1 MRRVSICG
9 AVFVFLNEGEELT
22 KDAFYTSFY
31 LPDQRYVI
39 RPRHEGWDVRYLD
52 ITGGTREW
60 LPVAGKTFPDESA
73 AWINAFEHWEKMS
86 RSALVNIWRN

>member
-9 AVFVFLNEGEELT
+9 AVFVFLDEGEELT
-22 KDAFYTSFY
+22 KDAFHTSFY

-39 RPRHEGWDVRYLD
+39 RSQPKGWDVRYLD
-52 ITGGTREW
+52 IKGGTREW
-60 LPVAGKTFPDESA
+60 LPVAGKTFPDKSA
-73 AWINAFEHWEKMS
+73 AWISAFEHWEKMS

>member
-9 AVFVFLNEGEELT
+9 AVFVFLDEGEELT

-39 RPRHEGWDVRYLD
+39 RPHPEGWDVRYLD

-73 AWINAFEHWEKMS
+73 AWINAFEHWERMS
-86 RSALVNIWRN
+86 RLCMVNIWRG

>member
-9 AVFVFLNEGEELT
+9 AVFVFLDKGEELT

-39 RPRHEGWDVRYLD
+39 RPHHEGWDVRYLD
-52 ITGGTREW
+52 IASDMREW
-60 LPVAGKTFPDESA
+60 LRVASHTLPDVTA
-73 AWINAFEHWEKMS
+73 VW
-86 RSALVNIWRN
+86 LDIWPQGITYGAT

>member
-9 AVFVFLNEGEELT
+9 AVFVFLDEGEELT

-39 RPRHEGWDVRYLD
+39 RPHPEGWDVRYLD
-52 ITGGTREW
+52 ITSGKREW
-60 LPVAGKTFPDESA
+60 LPVADKVFPNKSA
-73 AWINAFEHWEKMS
+73 AWLNAFEHWEKKLSTRM
-86 RSALVNIWRN
+86 VNIWSQ